1 MRCTGGASESG
12 STTEGVVE
20 ASDAVKKLVKQ
31 LGLSTPAVLVEELLQ
46 AHVREGS
53 AVYPIS
59 EKCLGGLD
67 PQLLL
72 GLGCLESV
80 CHWSHLLT

>member
-53 AVYPIS
+53 AVYHRVSDLRKVSGRPGS
-59 EKCLGGLD
+59 
-67 PQLLL
+67 
-72 GLGCLESV
+72 STAT
-80 CHWSHLLT
+80 WTWMS